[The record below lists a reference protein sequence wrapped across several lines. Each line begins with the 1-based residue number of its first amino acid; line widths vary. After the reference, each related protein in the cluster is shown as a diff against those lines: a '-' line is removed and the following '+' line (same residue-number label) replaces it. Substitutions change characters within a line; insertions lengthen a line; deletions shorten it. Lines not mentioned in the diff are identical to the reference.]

1 MGEFRLE
8 IRFSETEILDRAV
21 RELQELPQRA
31 GLERTGELVSR
42 LLADERLRAM
52 LDAANTLLVRY
63 LKYND
68 HGWYH
73 AIITARNALKILLIL
88 HECGIEPNLVS
99 HGLGTLDD
107 SAFVTVLAAFL
118 HDVGNMVH
126 RELHWLHGVYIASP
140 LVWEYINVLYPDADV
155 SKRWLLYAH
164 VANAIYSHDEKVQA
178 FTIEAS
184 CVKVG
189 DGADIMGGRSR
200 RPYDLGKID
209 IHSIS
214 ALSIREVEI
223 EKGVER
229 PVMIR
234 VDMIDPAGV
243 FQVEEVLLPKIKT
256 SLLRD
261 LVEIRVTVNG
271 RPIKLS
277 RIVT

>member
-1 MGEFRLE
+1 MEEFQLE
-8 IRFSETEILDRAV
+8 IRFSESEILSKAIK
-21 RELQELPQRA
+21 ELKELPRQFE
-31 GLERTGELVSR
+31 LERTNELVTR
-42 LLADERLRAM
+42 LLSDERLRAM
-52 LDAANTLLVRY
+52 LNAANTLLVRY

-73 AIITARNALKILLIL
+73 AIITSRNALKLLLLLHDAGIL
-88 HECGIEPNLVS
+88 PNIVA

-118 HDVGNMVH
+118 HDIGNMVH
-126 RELHWLHGVYIASP
+126 RDFHWLHGVYIASP
-140 LVWEYINVLYPDADV
+140 VVWEYINVLYPE
-155 SKRWLLYAH
+155 SPLEKRWLIYAH
-164 VANAIYSHDEKVQA
+164 VANAIYSHDESVQA

-200 RPYDLGKID
+200 KPYDLGKVD

-223 EKGVER
+223 ERGVEK
-229 PVMIR
+229 PVQIR

-243 FQVEEVLLPKIKT
+243 FQIEEVLLPKIKT

-261 LVEIRVTVNG
+261 FVEIKVTVNG

-277 RIVT
+277 RIVL